1 MQHLYDSLAD
11 NKKVIE
17 FMNNIPGKY
26 SDLLFNELVSK
37 VHNKMIDND
46 LSLNEACLYVLE
58 DKTWDCFELSILIRE
73 MLEEYDC
80 HETGMNF
87 FDFHDCIEE
96 YMNDGAINRMKNLW
110 HEKFKGV
117 QR

>member
-26 SDLLFNELVSK
+26 SDLLFNELVSEA
-37 VHNKMIDND
+37 HNKILDNEF
-46 LSLNEACLYVLE
+46 SLEEACLYVLE
-58 DKTWDCFELSILIRE
+58 DKVWDCFELSILIRE
-73 MLEEYDC
+73 MMEEYDC
-80 HETGMNF
+80 HETGMHF
-87 FDFHDCIEE
+87 LDFHDCMLE
-96 YMNDGAINRMKNLW
+96 YMEAHAVDRMKKVW

>member
-26 SDLLFNELVSK
+26 SDLMFNELVSTA
-37 VHNKMIDND
+37 NSKMIDSD
-46 LSLNEACLYVLE
+46 LTLEEACIHTLE
-58 DKTWDCFELSILIRE
+58 DKTWDCFELAILIRE
-73 MLEEYDC
+73 MFEEYDC
-80 HETGMNF
+80 HETGMEF
-87 FDFHDCIEE
+87 FDFHDCILE
-96 YMNDGAINRMKNLW
+96 YMNDCAVGRMKNMW
-110 HEKFKGV
+110 HEKYKGV